1 MHLVSGRAGSSWSRI
16 PNGIDLGNHEDPH
29 GTAAVRQVRERAKE
43 IGKGWEIQ
51 QVSFDED
58 FNRTGSKRKPCTQAL
73 ALLVRCQLLPKQLSN
88 CSYREPKDITKQNYP
103 RRN

>member
-1 MHLVSGRAGSSWSRI
+1 MFAPRKRQGRELLVSNPKWHRPG
-16 PNGIDLGNHEDPH
+16 DLH
-29 GTAAVRQVRERAKE
+29 GTAAVRQVGERAKE

-58 FNRTGSKRKPCTQAL
+58 FNRTGSKRKPCTEAL